1 MAYDYNTLYRE
12 NPNALGE
19 PFAEFVAFFKGLK
32 SGPLRVLDIGCG
44 QGRDALFIA
53 RLGHAV
59 TGVDLAEAGI
69 ADMLAAA
76 KAENLSIQGAVADIR
91 SYQPDGLFDILL
103 IDRTLHMLLD
113 ADERHACF
121 ATLLAHLAP
130 GGTLLLADEKSN
142 MAGLREVMEATERS
156 WEAQLKKPGMLIAR
170 S

>member
-19 PFAEFVAFFKGLK
+19 PYAEFVQFFEG
-32 SGPLRVLDIGCG
+32 SSAGPLRVLDIGCG

-53 RLGHAV
+53 RLGHHV
-59 TGVDLAEAGI
+59 MGVDLAEAGI

-76 KAENLSIQGAVADIR
+76 KAEGLNIQGEVADIR
-91 SYQPDGLFDILL
+91 SYQPDGMFEILL

-113 ADERHACF
+113 AAERHACF

-130 GGTLLLADEKSN
+130 GGTLLLADENSN
-142 MAGLREVMEATERS
+142 MAGLRGVMAATGRS
-156 WEAQLKKPGMLIAR
+156 WQTLLKKPGMLIAR
-170 S
+170 G